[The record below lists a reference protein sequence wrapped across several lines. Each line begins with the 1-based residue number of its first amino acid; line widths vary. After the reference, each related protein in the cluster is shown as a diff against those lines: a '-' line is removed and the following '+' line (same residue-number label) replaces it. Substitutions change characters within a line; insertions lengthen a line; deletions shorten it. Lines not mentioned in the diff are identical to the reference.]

1 MQAPSLQM
9 LQVELQRRGGAPES
23 RFAGE
28 VLVRFSRFF
37 TLLFGVF
44 MGCLAILLQRL
55 GLSLGYVYMAMGIL
69 IGSAVV
75 PVSLALLLET
85 ANGTA
90 CTVRRT
96 IVADVWAACFQEC
109 QQ

>member
-1 MQAPSLQM
+1 
-9 LQVELQRRGGAPES
+9 
-23 RFAGE
+23 
-28 VLVRFSRFF
+28 
-37 TLLFGVF
+37 
-44 MGCLAILLQRL
+44 
-55 GLSLGYVYMAMGIL
+55 MGIL

-96 IVADVWAACFQEC
+96 IIAGVWAAYFQEC